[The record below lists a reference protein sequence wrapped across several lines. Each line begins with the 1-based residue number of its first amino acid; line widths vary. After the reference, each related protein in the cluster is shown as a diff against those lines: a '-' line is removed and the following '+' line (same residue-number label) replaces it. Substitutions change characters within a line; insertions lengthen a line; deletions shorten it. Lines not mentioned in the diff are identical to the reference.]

1 MSAVKRDLQEAQ
13 DMACA
18 FSLEAFRLGVAND
31 ALAAQMAV
39 AVAALHEIAAN
50 VQQVGESWRDA
61 QRRDVLIA
69 RTALA
74 RMEKA
79 VTSDTATP
87 EPPR

>member
-1 MSAVKRDLQEAQ
+1 
-13 DMACA
+13 MA
-18 FSLEAFRLGVAND
+18 
-31 ALAAQMAV
+31 MAV

-79 VTSDTATP
+79 VASDIAAQ